1 MIWFIKKCVRA
12 SLVATAMATAVST
25 VTFAQPNE
33 PAMESVPTADTA
45 ATRDA
50 SPVTD
55 EQSTD
60 ANVSTA
66 IEPTAKPTIPD
77 AAEVDIQRRFNELR
91 GELLDDRAA
100 YIDRWL
106 IAVSIV
112 LAFFGIVAVVGG
124 YMGFRRFREIETE
137 AKNSVKTVTDY
148 AETAERRV
156 GEIEKNRDKLD
167 EFLRDI
173 SAKTA
178 ADNPEE
184 AKQAINPEEAKQAIE
199 DVRKNP
205 KASLTDKAIA
215 EALSLQEQ
223 GKREEALKIWRGI
236 ADTFEEVDRDLAAG
250 AHFSVG
256 YLLFQQGKHEDSITA
271 YDEAI
276 RLKPNDAGAYI
287 NRGNTKHAL
296 RRYAEAIAD
305 YDEAIRLEA
314 DLAVA
319 YNNRGNAKHM
329 LGRHAEAIAD
339 HDEAIRLETDYAIAY
354 SSRGNAKAALG
365 RREEAIADYD
375 EAIRLEADYAVAYNN
390 RGNAKAALGRR
401 EEAIADYDEAIRLEA
416 DYAEAYS
423 NRGEAKAVLG
433 RHNAAIADYDEAIR
447 RKPDL
452 AETYGYRGEAKA
464 ALGLNDEARQDFEKV
479 RDLARKAGNDSL
491 VALAEQGL
499 RDLDN
504 REGE

>member
-1 MIWFIKKCVRA
+1 MIWFIKKCIRA
-12 SLVATAMATAVST
+12 SLVASAMATVVLT
-25 VTFAQPNE
+25 VTSAQPNE
-33 PAMESVPTADTA
+33 PAMESASTADEA
-45 ATRDA
+45 ATDEA
-50 SPVTD
+50 SPTPD

-60 ANVSTA
+60 ANLSTA
-66 IEPTAKPTIPD
+66 IEPTAKPATP
-77 AAEVDIQRRFNELR
+77 AAVEVEIQRRFNEFEHR
-91 GELLDDRAA
+91 FNERQQKLLDDRAA

-106 IAVSIV
+106 FVVAIV
-112 LAFFGIVAVVGG
+112 LTFFSIAIPIAAFIASVFGFKKFEEFKTQAQH
-124 YMGFRRFREIETE
+124 YLEEIE
-137 AKNSVKTVTDY
+137 
-148 AETAERRV
+148 R
-156 GEIEKNRDKLD
+156 NRDKSD
-167 EFLRDI
+167 ELIQDM

-178 ADNPEE
+178 AD
-184 AKQAINPEEAKQAIE
+184 NPEEAKQAIE

-205 KASLTDKAIA
+205 KASLTDKALA

-250 AHFSVG
+250 SHFSVG

-276 RLKPNDAGAYI
+276 RLKPNDAGAYS

-296 RRYAEAIAD
+296 GRYAEAIAD

-314 DLAVA
+314 NLAVA

-375 EAIRLEADYAVAYNN
+375 EAIRLEANLAVAYNN
-390 RGNAKAALGRR
+390 RGNTKAALGRR
-401 EEAIADYDEAIRLEA
+401 EEAITDYDEAIRLEA

-423 NRGEAKAVLG
+423 NRGEVKAALG

-452 AETYGYRGEAKA
+452 AETYRYRGEAKA
-464 ALGLNDEARQDFEKV
+464 VLGLNDEARQDFEKV